1 MFFVPNKNFDIFK
14 KRRQQAIQ
22 KIRSQMGNPNKGV
35 LLICSGFENHRY
47 NFRQESSF
55 FYLTGISEPASILCC
70 YFDGPDVLYIPFY
83 NQNRDQWVHS
93 QIFISSSPQ
102 EFGLDKIRYQGTQI
116 SGYSCPP
123 LFTVERYADLVAD
136 LKSYLGNDGVIYTLM
151 NDSGWFYFH
160 QMQLVSKLNGWLEP
174 QHVKIEDISDIVDD
188 LRRVK
193 DSSELDLISK
203 AVDVTIYAQHQAACV
218 IKPGKFEYQIQA
230 LIDSAFKDYANCS
243 PAFPSIVASG
253 KNSTVL
259 HSLDSTRELKNGDLV
274 VIDIGAEFGMYSSDI
289 TRTYPVSGKFT
300 ERQKEVY
307 NIVLDTQLYVQSIAK
322 PGMYLNNKIAQNI
335 SLHHL
340 AVKFLEKHEYSKY
353 FVHGIGHFMGL
364 DVHDVGCHE
373 KPLLPG
379 DVFTIEPGIYIAE
392 ENLGIRIED
401 DFVITETGCKCLS
414 EKLVKQASDI
424 ESMMWS
430 KY

>member
-1 MFFVPNKNFDIFK
+1 MMLGQNSDFDIFK
-14 KRRQQAIQ
+14 KRRQQTI
-22 KIRSQMGNPNKGV
+22 KNIRKQICDPKKSV

-70 YFDGPDVLYIPFY
+70 YFDGPEVLYIPFY
-83 NQNRDQWVHS
+83 SQNRDQWVHS
-93 QIFISSSPQ
+93 QISVSSSPQ
-102 EFGLDKIRYQGTQI
+102 DFSLDKIRYQGTQI

-123 LFTVERYADLVAD
+123 LFTVERYVDLVSD
-136 LKSYLGNDGVIYTLM
+136 LKAYLGDEGVIYTLM

-160 QMQLVSKLNGWLEP
+160 QMQFVSKLNGWLES
-174 QHVKIEDISDIVDD
+174 QHVKIEDISDIIDA
-188 LRRVK
+188 LRRSK

-203 AVDVTIYAQHQAACV
+203 AVDVTIYAQHQAAGS

-230 LIDSAFKDYANCS
+230 LIDLAFKDYANCS
-243 PAFPSIVASG
+243 SAFPSIVASG

-259 HSLDSTRELKNGDLV
+259 HSFDSTRELKNGDLV
-274 VIDIGAEFGMYSSDI
+274 VVDIGAEYGMYASDI

-307 NIVLDTQLYVQSIAK
+307 NIVLDTQLYVQSLAK
-322 PGMYLNNKIAQNI
+322 PGMYLNNREKPDI
-335 SLHHL
+335 SLHHI
-340 AVKFLEKHEYSKY
+340 AVNFLEKHGYGKY

-364 DVHDVGCHE
+364 DVHDVGSYD
-373 KPLLPG
+373 KPLQPG
-379 DVFTIEPGIYIAE
+379 DVFTIEPGIYIPE

-401 DFVITETGCKCLS
+401 DFVITEKCCTCLS
-414 EKLVKQASDI
+414 EELVKQASDI
-424 ESMMWS
+424 ENMMRS